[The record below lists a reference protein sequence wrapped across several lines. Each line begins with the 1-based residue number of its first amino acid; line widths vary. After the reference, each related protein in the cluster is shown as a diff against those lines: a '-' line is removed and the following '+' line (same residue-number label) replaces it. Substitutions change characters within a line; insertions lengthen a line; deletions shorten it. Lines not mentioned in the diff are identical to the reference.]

1 MSGSNFMKKT
11 EDDKRY
17 KAETLSEPY
26 DQDEKEAL
34 YGHSMTKGLFNN
46 IRNSPLREKMPP
58 RL

>member
-1 MSGSNFMKKT
+1 MKKT